1 MKILIINT
9 QGRSGTT
16 LLQSIISHVHSLRNL
31 GEYIDYS
38 DEQSY
43 IRTTRYLLRND
54 SWCCK
59 MFFDTDF
66 GDFYHPIEFINEL
79 RPNMVINSYREDLFD
94 QYLSLQ
100 ISIHNNLWNS
110 TNKFQYDQFTIAD
123 PENSIR
129 TFLKNISLYNKQL
142 GNIDDQIPLIDIS
155 YEQVI
160 SNRVVVYTPI
170 NILQISNNIENLPIK
185 QNSKNDKFSLIEN
198 INEIKKQWEIILHN
212 DKSQNASM
220 EQ

>member
-1 MKILIINT
+1 
-9 QGRSGTT
+9 
-16 LLQSIISHVHSLRNL
+16 
-31 GEYIDYS
+31 
-38 DEQSY
+38 
-43 IRTTRYLLRND
+43 
-54 SWCCK
+54 